1 MSNGPSYGATAFN
14 QFSFKIRGERWNET
28 DWKTP
33 EFQLDVAQNNPRFVF
48 FCNNP
53 SEIEKTRKTR
63 YGEKPLSSFPITCR
77 MKWKDLWKFFFLF
90 DLAIKSDMPVKY
102 TMDFKG
108 PKFDDNGEKVKG
120 EFVVTARLTFGQN
133 ADGMIYMQAAEQGR
147 EKPMFIF
154 KENFWVPVKKDDQE
168 MPASESSKLDAL
180 SFMKSIE
187 EVVGAIAVRYYI
199 PEAGRELKKE
209 NESKPKDSQV
219 ADIDVTSD
227 ADAW

>member
-1 MSNGPSYGATAFN
+1 MSNGPSYGATALN
-14 QFSFKIRGERWNET
+14 QFSFKLRGERWNET

-33 EFQLDVAQNNPRFVF
+33 EFQMDMQQNNPRFVV

-53 SEIEKTRKTR
+53 TEIEKTRKTR
-63 YGEKPLSSFPITCR
+63 YGEKALSSFPITCR

-90 DLAIKSDMPVKY
+90 KNAIENSVPVKY

-108 PKFDDNGEKVKG
+108 PKFDDKGEKVKG

-133 ADGMIYMQAAEQGR
+133 ADGMIFMQFAEQGR

-154 KENFWVPVKKDDQE
+154 KENFWVPIKQDDQE
-168 MPASESSKLDAL
+168 MNASEASKLDAYGFL
-180 SFMKSIE
+180 KSIE

-199 PEAGRELKKE
+199 PEAGREMKEEKKD
-209 NESKPKDSQV
+209 KPKDQQV
-219 ADIDVTSD
+219 ADIDVVD
-227 ADAW
+227 EGW